1 MQTGGAEKPQKRYV
15 PTDPV
20 RFLKIPTSEEKV
32 TTFLATVFLLG
43 VLIFVHEL
51 GHFLVAKKSG
61 IRVERFSLGFPPK
74 MIGKKIGET
83 EYCIS
88 WVPLGGYV
96 KMAGEESG
104 SEETKGEPWE
114 FMSKPPGIR
123 ALVIAAGPVMNLVLA
138 VLVFWGI
145 VFFAG
150 VHDIH
155 EDSNQ
160 IGLVSPGGPADKAGI
175 KPGDKIISI
184 NGTEV
189 TSFTQMRDI
198 ILKEVEK
205 PVEVTWVRDG
215 KEYTA
220 QITTYKERLL
230 DENGEKVD
238 VGKIGVG
245 PTYTT
250 TKVGPIRSF
259 MESINT
265 TKFILVESVKFLF
278 GLVTGK
284 ASVRLLGGPIFIV
297 ETAGETARSG
307 FLSLLSFLALLS
319 INLSLINILPIP
331 VLDGGHLLFLAIEKI
346 KGSPLSLKQRATAQ
360 QIGFAFLILLI
371 IFVTYNDVLRLIR

>member
-1 MQTGGAEKPQKRYV
+1 M
-15 PTDPV
+15 
-20 RFLKIPTSEEKV
+20 
-32 TTFLATVFLLG
+32 TTFLATIFVLG
-43 VLIFVHEL
+43 ILIFVHEL

-88 WVPLGGYV
+88 WLPLGGYV
-96 KMAGEESG
+96 KMAGEEPG
-104 SEETKGEPWE
+104 REETKGEPWE

-150 VHDIH
+150 VQDVH
-155 EDSNQ
+155 EESNQ
-160 IGLVSPGGPADKAGI
+160 VGLVSPGGPADKAGI
-175 KPGDKIISI
+175 KPGDKIVSI
-184 NGTEV
+184 NGVEM
-189 TSFTQMRDI
+189 TSFTQMREAI
-198 ILKEVEK
+198 WQQVEK
-205 PVEVTWVRDG
+205 PVEVKWVRDG

-230 DENGEKVD
+230 DEKGEKVD
-238 VGKIGVG
+238 VGKIGIG
-245 PTYTT
+245 PSFTK
-250 TKVGPIRSF
+250 TKVGLIRSF
-259 MESINT
+259 AESINT

-278 GLVTGK
+278 ALVTGS
-284 ASVRLLGGPIFIV
+284 ASVKLLGGPIFIV

-307 FLSLLSFLALLS
+307 FVSLLSFLALLS
-319 INLSLINILPIP
+319 INLSLVNILPIP
-331 VLDGGHLLFLAIEKI
+331 VLDGGHLFFLLVEKI
-346 KGSPLSLKQRATAQ
+346 KGSPMSIKQRTAAQ
-360 QIGFAFLILLI
+360 QIGLAFLVLLI